1 MKETRS
7 DKNERTLE
15 ELSKQL
21 EQTPG
26 NVTLLKKRAALFY
39 KTGNYGAAIN
49 DYQKVLVAEPQNK
62 TVETHIEMIQTILR
76 FANTD
81 IYASPNTNFD
91 PWLE

>member
-1 MKETRS
+1 MKETQV
-7 DKNERTLE
+7 DTNERTLE
-15 ELSKQL
+15 ELNKQL

-26 NVTLLKKRAALFY
+26 NVELLKKRAALFY

-49 DYQKVLVAEPQNK
+49 DYQKVLIVEPQNK
-62 TVETHIEMIQTILR
+62 SVKTHIEMIQTILR
-76 FANTD
+76 FTNTD